1 MVLPHGGVF
10 IIYYNEARILDEQ
23 TFATVKTFPIIPGA
37 VTGGGGGR
45 TYPLEGT
52 AVILPQH
59 APYTDEIEVLTC
71 GGSTP
76 GAGLALDN
84 CVLIAPESPNPTWIL
99 ERMVRFRMCI
109 FLIYSLQRITSLL
122 NVS

>member
-1 MVLPHGGVF
+1 MTLPHGGVF
-10 IIYYNEARILDEQ
+10 IIYYNEARILDEH

-59 APYTDEIEVLTC
+59 APYTDPIEVLTC

-84 CVLIAPESPNPTWIL
+84 CVSIQPESANATWTL
-99 ERMVRFRMCI
+99 ERMVSF
-109 FLIYSLQRITSLL
+109 FIYLAATHLH
-122 NVS
+122 VYFY